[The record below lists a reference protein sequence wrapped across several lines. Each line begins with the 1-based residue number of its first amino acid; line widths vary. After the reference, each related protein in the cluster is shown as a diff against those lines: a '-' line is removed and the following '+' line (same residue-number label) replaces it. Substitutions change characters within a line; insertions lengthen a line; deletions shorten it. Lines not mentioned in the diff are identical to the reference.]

1 MGDLLPCVEVDTGTP
16 VRSAVIWLHG
26 LGADGHDFEPIV
38 PRLGLSGL
46 GVRFVFPHAPRRAVT
61 MNGGLLMPAWFDILD
76 LSFGGE
82 PDFRGLSESAA
93 QVDALV
99 GREIGRGVP
108 AGRIVLAGFSQG
120 GTVALH
126 AGLRLAEPPAGL
138 VALSTFMAPDG
149 NHMPSASAPD
159 KAGRSAGRLPVLVA
173 HGTDDPMVPLAL
185 GEQTRDRLQALGHA
199 VTFRTY
205 PMAHE
210 VCAEEIADVGA
221 FLKERFLPGADGA
234 GR

>member
-1 MGDLLPCVEVDTGTP
+1 MADLLPCVEVDTGGP
-16 VRSAVIWLHG
+16 VRGAVIWLHG

-38 PRLGLSGL
+38 ERLGLSGL

-61 MNGGLLMPAWFDILD
+61 MNGGLLMPAWFDIRD
-76 LSFGGE
+76 PSFGGD
-82 PDFRGLSESAA
+82 PDFRGLHESVA
-93 QVDALV
+93 QVEALV

-126 AGLRLAEPPAGL
+126 AGPRLPDLPAGL
-138 VALSTFMAPDG
+138 VALSTFMAPDEKE
-149 NHMPSASAPD
+149 PPPD
-159 KAGRSAGRLPVLVA
+159 AARENAGSRPGRLPVFLA
-173 HGTDDPMVPLAL
+173 HGTDDPMVPLEL

-210 VCAEEIADVGA
+210 VCAEEIADIGA